1 MRKKLYII
9 IAFTIVV
16 AIVIVFFYLLF
27 IKTKTTPNIHINGS
41 IPIETWNN
49 PVQGDENAAI
59 IGVQEESKHLNDKY
73 NFMWSFY
80 SGLKYSSA
88 IDFIEDTVLI
98 YAHDGQLSG
107 YHEDEYLYGVNKNE
121 GKKIWSVYG
130 GFLPI
135 KYSVDEK
142 SGYIFIS
149 TLKNDTESKTL
160 FLELQSLNIGTGE
173 KQWAIK
179 LPNVDSMNN
188 ISLSQGALNIEYI
201 DNDNHKKLFS
211 INSKN
216 GQKNWEV
223 ELAAEET
230 LYTRTR
236 ELPSIVIQ
244 GKDYLK
250 AVDPFSRQ
258 EIWRLKGKIVIPP
271 DRNNLINTLN
281 NRIETDLASNLL
293 EWVIYNNEIVLLDIT
308 SGRIK
313 NKLSITNCRNYYY
326 LDDKSIYIL
335 AGKSIDQ
342 QHNYLFIEG
351 FNDFVFDDHIN
362 INQMEIY
369 NDHLIYAYNNK
380 LFSFSIKE
388 RKDMWSV
395 NIGFL
400 GDKEK
405 CIDLFYLDDLVYVM
419 SNSNIY
425 IFKADTGKSL
435 GKLIEYSYDSNVS
448 NLLLLPNYIYKMT
461 KYNDMVYIPRQDGY
475 VDCFKV
481 TADWLK

>member
-9 IAFTIVV
+9 IAFTT
-16 AIVIVFFYLLF
+16 VIVFFYLLF
-27 IKTKTTPNIHINGS
+27 SNMKTFPNSHINKS
-41 IPIETWNN
+41 IPTETRKN

-59 IGVQEESKHLNDKY
+59 TSVQEESRHLNDEY

-88 IDFIEDTVLI
+88 IDFIGDTVLI

-107 YHEDEYLYGVNKNE
+107 YHEDEYLYGVDKNE

-135 KYSVDEK
+135 KYSIDEK
-142 SGYIFIS
+142 NGYIFIS
-149 TLKNDTESKTL
+149 TLKNDAESKTL
-160 FLELQSLNIGTGE
+160 FLELQSLKIGTGE
-173 KQWAIK
+173 KQWTKK

-188 ISLSQGALNIEYI
+188 ISFSQGTVNIEYI
-201 DNDNHKKLFS
+201 NNDNHKKLFS

-216 GQKNWEV
+216 GQTNWEI

-244 GKDYLK
+244 GEDYLK

-271 DRNNLINTLN
+271 DRNNLINTIN

-308 SGRIK
+308 SGSIK
-313 NKLSITNCRNYYY
+313 NKLPITNCRNYYY
-326 LDDKSIYIL
+326 LDDKSIYVL
-335 AGKSIDQ
+335 AGESIDR
-342 QHNYLFIEG
+342 QHNYLFVEG
-351 FNDFVFDDHIN
+351 FKDFVFDDYIN

-369 NDHLIYAYNNK
+369 NDNFIYVNNNK
-380 LFSFSIKE
+380 LYSFSIKE
-388 RKDMWSV
+388 RKVMWSV
-395 NIGFL
+395 NIGFS

-425 IFKADTGKSL
+425 IFNADTGKNL
-435 GKLIEYSYDSNVS
+435 GKLIEYSYDSNAS
-448 NLLLLPNYIYKMT
+448 NLLLLPGYIYKMT
-461 KYNDMVYIPRQDGY
+461 KYNDMVFIPRQDGY
-475 VDCFKV
+475 VDCFRSKKG
-481 TADWLK
+481 TGNNF